1 MKNTELGGSV
11 AKYLAEQEK
20 LMATKKFKK
29 LPIHEQLIAM
39 LEVAN
44 KYK

>member
-1 MKNTELGGSV
+1 MTPTNIK
-11 AKYLAEQEK
+11 KYLAEQDK

-29 LPIHEQLIAM
+29 LQVHEQLIAM
-39 LEVAN
+39 LEVAR

>member
-1 MKNTELGGSV
+1 MTPTNLQ
-11 AKYLAEQEK
+11 KYLAEQEK
-20 LMATKKFKK
+20 LMAKKKFKK
-29 LPIHEQLIAM
+29 LQVHEQLMVM

>member
-1 MKNTELGGSV
+1 MTPTNLK
-11 AKYLAEQEK
+11 KYLAEQEK

>member
-1 MKNTELGGSV
+1 MTTTNLQ
-11 AKYLAEQEK
+11 KYLAEQEK
-20 LMATKKFKK
+20 LMTTKKFKK
-29 LPIHEQLIAM
+29 LQVHEQLMAM

>member
-1 MKNTELGGSV
+1 MTQQNLQ
-11 AKYLAEQEK
+11 KYLAEQDK

-29 LPIHEQLIAM
+29 LQVHEQLMAM

-44 KYK
+44 KYR

>member
-1 MKNTELGGSV
+1 MTPTNLQ
-11 AKYLAEQEK
+11 KYLAEQDK

-29 LPIHEQLIAM
+29 LQVNEQLMVM